1 MPDKD
6 TMPAKDIKP
15 HNENHQRHGHWEDY
29 WSNGVAFCIGHYF
42 NDIRYGYFI
51 WKNNRNIIEDEEF
64 YAR

>member
-6 TMPAKDIKP
+6 KKP
-15 HNENHQRHGHWEDY
+15 HNDKHERHGHWEDY
-29 WSNGVAFCIGHYF
+29 WSNNVPFCIGHYL

-51 WKNNRNIIEDEEF
+51 WRNKKNFIEDEEY